1 MKNKKKQFEALK
13 NKLKNLYFKGSISV
27 SRKNSPFHLLLEKEK
42 DIFQLNPVEK
52 IKTKE
57 TIWIKENKSLP
68 DAAMVATKKSKLQ
81 LETKPQTLKN
91 IDTEAKEKNK
101 TFFIH
106 TKENAANSPAKI
118 STVQI
123 DKITNNYT
131 TKLDTRREIQ
141 NKTYTKYKNT
151 NTSSNRNF
159 TEIKNNID
167 IKYIEKPQDL
177 KNLRPEQIMNDSRSV
192 DIKKIYIP
200 SRTEIIKLREKIIN
214 KSIDRNSKFETTVQN
229 NNTINNSIINRSEK
243 TDIRPTITRAV
254 YALPAYADGSG
265 GPLKT
270 DMIGKIHQNEVILNA
285 NQTKNLTGSQS
296 GILKSSN
303 SPNLKPDSG
312 SGIPQGSAMK
322 ISPTGIKE
330 IKKEEKENKEEN
342 SNIVPNENITLLR
355 NASLADTPQLDKLST
370 SIEANLGSPLFLRE
384 SAKNK
389 LLPVWRAA
397 LG

>member
-1 MKNKKKQFEALK
+1 
-13 NKLKNLYFKGSISV
+13 
-27 SRKNSPFHLLLEKEK
+27 LLEKEK

-151 NTSSNRNF
+151 NTSSKRNF

-192 DIKKIYIP
+192 DVKKIYIP
-200 SRTEIIKLREKIIN
+200 SRNEIIKLREKIIN
-214 KSIDRNSKFETTVQN
+214 KSIDRNPKFETTVQN
-229 NNTINNSIINRSEK
+229 NNTINNSIINRTEK

-303 SPNLKPDSG
+303 SPNLKPDGG
-312 SGIPQGSAMK
+312 SGTPQGSAMK
-322 ISPTGIKE
+322 ISPSGIKE
-330 IKKEEKENKEEN
+330 IKKEEKENTEQN